1 MAKSCSPPS
10 FHKLRNNK
18 QQWSFEKA
26 HVHKCEF
33 CHKVFTTGQALGGH
47 KTCHRSKRQQIH
59 DDDEVNK
66 GHKTIKITFSLS
78 TSPSCNAKQ
87 KRHSWTR
94 VLKSTVHHPP
104 TASTLK
110 PTDVHH
116 PPTASTLKPTEQE
129 LPDVDLLSLLPPRFY
144 NTKKRSRRYLV
155 DDGLANNTAPI
166 PLLDTS
172 PESVANLDLN
182 HPDRKR
188 MKLSSNGNDT
198 EIEMMQKQHVL
209 PTAVKEEKN
218 LNGGENSKM
227 SEGRLD
233 VNHVFADV
241 GDLRCLNISILIMLL
256 ECDEDDGMK
265 RCYRC
270 SVNYFCADIILK
282 FNRGLIVSI
291 GEMQGIAYCRLQ
303 VL

>member
-1 MAKSCSPPS
+1 MVKSSSPRS
-10 FHKLRNNK
+10 FHTLRNSNNDK
-18 QQWSFEKA
+18 QEYGEKA

-33 CHKVFTTGQALGGH
+33 CHKVFITGQALGGH
-47 KTCHRSKRQQIH
+47 KTCHRSKKQQIH

-94 VLKSTVHHPP
+94 VLKCTVHHPP
-104 TASTLK
+104 TT
-110 PTDVHH
+110 
-116 PPTASTLKPTEQE
+116 STLKPTEQE
-129 LPDVDLLSLLPPRFY
+129 LPDVDLLSLLPPRLY

-172 PESVANLDLN
+172 RESVANLDLN

-198 EIEMMQKQHVL
+198 EMMQKQHVL

-218 LNGGENSKM
+218 LNGE
-227 SEGRLD
+227 
-233 VNHVFADV
+233 F
-241 GDLRCLNISILIMLL
+241 
-256 ECDEDDGMK
+256 
-265 RCYRC
+265 
-270 SVNYFCADIILK
+270 
-282 FNRGLIVSI
+282 
-291 GEMQGIAYCRLQ
+291 
-303 VL
+303 

>member
-1 MAKSCSPPS
+1 MVKSSSPRS
-10 FHKLRNNK
+10 FHTLRNSNNDK
-18 QQWSFEKA
+18 QEYGEKA

-33 CHKVFTTGQALGGH
+33 CQKVFTTGQALGGH

-172 PESVANLDLN
+172 RESVANLDLN

-198 EIEMMQKQHVL
+198 EMMQKQHVL
-209 PTAVKEEKN
+209 PTAVNEEKN
-218 LNGGENSKM
+218 LNGGSKC
-227 SEGRLD
+227 
-233 VNHVFADV
+233 N
-241 GDLRCLNISILIMLL
+241 
-256 ECDEDDGMK
+256 
-265 RCYRC
+265 
-270 SVNYFCADIILK
+270 
-282 FNRGLIVSI
+282 
-291 GEMQGIAYCRLQ
+291 
-303 VL
+303 